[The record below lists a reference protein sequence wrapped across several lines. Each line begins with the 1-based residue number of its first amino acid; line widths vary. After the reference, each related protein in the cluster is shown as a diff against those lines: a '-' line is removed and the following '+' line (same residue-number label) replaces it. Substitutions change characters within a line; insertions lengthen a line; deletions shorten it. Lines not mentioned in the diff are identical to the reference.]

1 MGKEVLLIIMEEGK
15 NWSEGEWEAKL
26 TIFGE
31 PNGFESNIADIVS
44 EGTPKTKDSHGN
56 LFLGTSWPNVPFTES
71 DYFRSRLASYLSDS
85 NLRFLYVHPSF
96 AQMKSG
102 IQAYIEVDGK
112 KYPKY
117 VFNALGEKG
126 SLAAATADG
135 YRYYFGDG
143 NEASWRMSPE
153 GGCKGSAKQFV
164 IGALMEDFAEGKI
177 VYWGSEEFEAH
188 IKDMA
193 SK

>member
-1 MGKEVLLIIMEEGK
+1 MRKEILLVVMEEGK
-15 NWSEGEWEAKL
+15 NWGEGEWETKL
-26 TIFGE
+26 TVFGE

-44 EGTPKTKDSHGN
+44 ERTPKTKDSHGN
-56 LFLGTSWPNVPFTES
+56 LFFGTSWPNVFTKS

-85 NLRFLYVHPSF
+85 KLKFLCVHPSF
-96 AQMKSG
+96 TQIKSE

-153 GGCKGSAKQFV
+153 GDCKGSAKQFV
-164 IGALMEDFAEGKI
+164 IGALMEDFTKGNI

-188 IKDMA
+188 IKNMA
-193 SK
+193 LE